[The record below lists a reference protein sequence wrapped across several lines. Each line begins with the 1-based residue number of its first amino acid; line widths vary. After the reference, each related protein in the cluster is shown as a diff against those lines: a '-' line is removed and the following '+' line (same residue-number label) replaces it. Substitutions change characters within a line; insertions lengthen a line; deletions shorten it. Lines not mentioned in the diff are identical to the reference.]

1 MVVAA
6 FDPAG
11 PEGLRTFVVREAEH
25 AKICQIDFG
34 GVRLFCHA
42 TWSPVPQSA
51 HGGRSMSREY
61 NYSRKR
67 GTFAGHYAEKR
78 RDFRRILLMLLVGG
92 AIIGYLV
99 YLILSK

>member
-1 MVVAA
+1 
-6 FDPAG
+6 
-11 PEGLRTFVVREAEH
+11 
-25 AKICQIDFG
+25 
-34 GVRLFCHA
+34 
-42 TWSPVPQSA
+42 
-51 HGGRSMSREY
+51 MSREY
-61 NYSRKR
+61 NYTRKR